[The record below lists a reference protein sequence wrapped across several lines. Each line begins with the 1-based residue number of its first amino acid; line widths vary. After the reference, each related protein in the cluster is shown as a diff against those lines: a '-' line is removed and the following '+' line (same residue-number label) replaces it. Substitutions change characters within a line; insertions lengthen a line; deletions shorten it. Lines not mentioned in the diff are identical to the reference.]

1 MNTPAPAIIRSGTC
15 CAIDE
20 PMPGEDP
27 RAGIGIDLA
36 LEHAEQTDLPL
47 AVLSWFEQLG
57 PPYRPLILPGFA
69 PPSDS
74 PAPRTVAQPALPV
87 AALTGSAL
95 PRLGGDTPVNIVR
108 TAWPAT
114 LTNALPA
121 SVGLDRVASRQSLV
135 QNLLSGMPAPAATAN
150 QSTKGKAF
158 AMPPAFVTKVPVS
171 RAPSLASSAP
181 ADTRMPASAAAA
193 SPEPVAHD
201 APNVPDAAQ
210 TEPSRARPASLQV
223 LIDRVE
229 PGAGKQYVGPRAS
242 AAGDV
247 RADIPPAVQALPAI
261 ALAAVGT
268 TAAQAEPPGTR
279 PAPAPPVPP
288 PALSAPATNHY
299 LQVPFTHVAFIGTIT
314 VSKPTPPSHGGD
326 GETLQLHTL
335 NKELSGHLREQLLL
349 ADKPWRLLDGPGPGW
364 QRDAWT
370 QEGDEAPPR
379 HRQPERDRDDE
390 SEQ

>member
-27 RAGIGIDLA
+27 RAGIDLA

-74 PAPRTVAQPALPV
+74 PAPRTVAQPALPA

-121 SVGLDRVASRQSLV
+121 SVGVDRVASRQSLV

-150 QSTKGKAF
+150 QSTKGKAL
-158 AMPPAFVTKVPVS
+158 PCLP
-171 RAPSLASSAP
+171 PSLPRCQCPVPRLWPAVRRQTPECQRPRPLPGQTLSLTMRRTLLTLPKPSRLARVPRPCRCSSIVSSQAPASSTLGRGHPQRATCGLTFP
-181 ADTRMPASAAAA
+181 Q
-193 SPEPVAHD
+193 PVK
-201 APNVPDAAQ
+201 PCP
-210 TEPSRARPASLQV
+210 PLLSL
-223 LIDRVE
+223 R
-229 PGAGKQYVGPRAS
+229 
-242 AAGDV
+242 
-247 RADIPPAVQALPAI
+247 
-261 ALAAVGT
+261 
-268 TAAQAEPPGTR
+268 
-279 PAPAPPVPP
+279 
-288 PALSAPATNHY
+288 
-299 LQVPFTHVAFIGTIT
+299 
-314 VSKPTPPSHGGD
+314 
-326 GETLQLHTL
+326 
-335 NKELSGHLREQLLL
+335 
-349 ADKPWRLLDGPGPGW
+349 
-364 QRDAWT
+364 
-370 QEGDEAPPR
+370 
-379 HRQPERDRDDE
+379 
-390 SEQ
+390 